1 MRGRQQ
7 FSIHFLQYL
16 DPEGNLDLPLP
27 EWTSDEPLLLRI
39 YENMVLARL
48 LDQKAVALQ
57 RTGQMGTYPSILGQE
72 AISVCTGLA
81 MAKND
86 VLVPYYRDAPA
97 QMIRGMSAAELF
109 MYWGGDERGGNLNTT
124 SRDLPICVP
133 IATQLTQAA
142 GVATALKIKG
152 EDSVVVTSC
161 GDGATSKGD
170 FMEALNLAGVWDLP
184 IVFVINN
191 NRWAISVPLAQQTR
205 APTLAQKAIAAG
217 IEGIQ
222 VDGNDPIAVYEV
234 ISQAIERAREHK
246 TPTLIEALSYRLSDH
261 TTADDASRYRD
272 ADELKAHWQEEPI
285 HRFQQ
290 FLHQQGLWDREQEK
304 ALQSHCQQTID
315 QAVEQYL
322 AAEEEPATAI
332 IDYLHAFLPYS
343 LEGQRSAIQ
352 HKDAP
357 VNTEGESR

>member
-7 FSIHFLQYL
+7 FAIHFLQYL
-16 DPEGNLDLPLP
+16 DPAGKLDLPLP
-27 EWTSDEPLLLRI
+27 EWTTNTPLLLAI

-81 MAKND
+81 MAKHD

-97 QMIRGMSAAELF
+97 QIIRGTSPAEIF
-109 MYWGGDERGGNLNTT
+109 MYWGGDERGGNLNQA
-124 SRDLPICVP
+124 SLDLPICVP

-152 EDSVVVTSC
+152 EDGVVVATC

-205 APTLAQKAIAAG
+205 AATLAQKAIAAG
-217 IEGIQ
+217 IDGIQ
-222 VDGNDPIAVYEV
+222 VDGNDPIAVYDT
-234 ISQAIERAREHK
+234 ISKAIHCAREQHK
-246 TPTLIEALSYRLSDH
+246 PTLIEALSYRLCDH

-290 FLHQQGLWDREQEK
+290 FLYQQGLWDAEREK
-304 ALQSHCQQTID
+304 ALQQRCQQVID
-315 QAVEQYL
+315 SAVEEYL
-322 AAEEEPATAI
+322 AVEAEPNSAT
-332 IDYLHAFLPYS
+332 IDYLHAFLPCS
-343 LEGQRSAIQ
+343 LEAQRSAIEQ
-352 HKDAP
+352 QSTME
-357 VNTEGESR
+357 NG

>member
-16 DPEGNLDLPLP
+16 NPQGKLDLPLP
-27 EWTSDEPLLLRI
+27 EWITDTPLLLTI
-39 YENMVLARL
+39 YENMVQARL

-57 RTGQMGTYPSILGQE
+57 RTGQMGTYPSTLGQE

-81 MAKND
+81 MAKHD

-97 QMIRGMSAAELF
+97 QIIRGMSPAEVF
-109 MYWGGDERGGNLNTT
+109 IYWGGDERGGNLNGT

-152 EDSVVVTSC
+152 EEGVVVVSC

-170 FMEALNLAGVWDLP
+170 FMEAMNLAGVWDLP
-184 IVFVINN
+184 IVFIINN

-205 APTLAQKAIAAG
+205 AATLAQKAIAAG
-217 IEGIQ
+217 IEGLQ
-222 VDGNDPIAVYEV
+222 VDGNDPIAVYDA
-234 ISQAIERAREHK
+234 ISKAIQRARENQQ
-246 TPTLIEALSYRLSDH
+246 PALIEALSYRLCDH

-272 ADELKAHWQEEPI
+272 ADELKAHWQEEPLL
-285 HRFQQ
+285 RFQQ
-290 FLHQQGLWDREQEK
+290 FLHQQGLWDAEREK
-304 ALQSHCQQTID
+304 ALQQRCQQVID
-315 QAVEQYL
+315 TAVAEYL
-322 AAEEEPATAI
+322 ALEAEPPGAI
-332 IDYLHAFLPYS
+332 IDYLHAFLPHA
-343 LEGQRSAIQ
+343 LETQRAEIMLKSNSMNSSEDQ
-352 HKDAP
+352 K
-357 VNTEGESR
+357 

>member
-7 FSIHFLQYL
+7 FSTHFLQYL
-16 DPEGNLDLPLP
+16 DAAGNLDLPLP
-27 EWTSDEPLLLRI
+27 EWTRDSALLIAI

-48 LDQKAVALQ
+48 LDQKAIALQ
-57 RTGQMGTYPSILGQE
+57 RTGQMGTYPSLLGQE

-81 MAKND
+81 MSQHD

-97 QMIRGMSAAELF
+97 QIIRGMSAAEIF
-109 MYWGGDERGGNLNTT
+109 MYWGGDERGGNLNKA

-152 EDSVVVTSC
+152 EDGVVVTSC

-184 IVFVINN
+184 LVFIINN
-191 NRWAISVPLAQQTR
+191 NGWAISVPLAQQTR
-205 APTLAQKAIAAG
+205 AATLAQKALAAG

-222 VDGNDPIAVYEV
+222 VDGNDPIAVYEA
-234 ISQAIERAREHK
+234 IRQAIAGARENK
-246 TPTLIEALSYRLSDH
+246 PSVIEALSYRLCDH

-285 HRFQQ
+285 LRFQQ
-290 FLHQQGLWDREQEK
+290 FLHQQGLWNAEREK
-304 ALQSHCQQTID
+304 ALQQHCQQVID
-315 QAVEQYL
+315 AAVETYL
-322 AAEEEPATAI
+322 AVETEPNSAI
-332 IDYLHAFLPYS
+332 IDYLHAFLPYA
-343 LEGQRSAIQ
+343 LESQRCEIQ
-352 HKDAP
+352 QKTP
-357 VNTEGESR
+357 I

>member
-7 FSIHFLQYL
+7 FSTHFLQYL
-16 DPEGNLDLPLP
+16 DAAGNLDLPLP
-27 EWTSDEPLLLRI
+27 EWTRDSALLIAI

-48 LDQKAVALQ
+48 LDQKAIALQ
-57 RTGQMGTYPSILGQE
+57 RTGQMGTYPSLLGQE

-81 MAKND
+81 MSQHD

-97 QMIRGMSAAELF
+97 QIIRGMSAAEIF
-109 MYWGGDERGGNLNTT
+109 MYWGGDERGGNLNKA

-152 EDSVVVTSC
+152 ADGVVVTSC

-184 IVFVINN
+184 LVFIINN
-191 NRWAISVPLAQQTR
+191 NGWAISVPLAQQTR
-205 APTLAQKAIAAG
+205 AATLAQKALAAG

-222 VDGNDPIAVYEV
+222 VDGNDPIAVYEA
-234 ISQAIERAREHK
+234 IRQAIAGARENK
-246 TPTLIEALSYRLSDH
+246 PSVIEALSYRLCDH

-285 HRFQQ
+285 LRFQQ
-290 FLHQQGLWDREQEK
+290 FLHQQGLWNAEREK
-304 ALQSHCQQTID
+304 ALQQHCQQVID
-315 QAVEQYL
+315 AAVEAYL
-322 AAEEEPATAI
+322 AVETEPNSAI
-332 IDYLHAFLPYS
+332 IDYLHAFLPYA
-343 LEGQRSAIQ
+343 LESQRCEIQ
-352 HKDAP
+352 QKTP
-357 VNTEGESR
+357 I